1 MEKSTGAVARVENA
15 FGAFL
20 LVVVLAVG
28 DKELRRAAGK
38 DFKITVTRFRFATFL
53 RNFEDKSN
61 LNPPE
66 KHSLG

>member
-15 FGAFL
+15 FGDFL

-38 DFKITVTRFRFATFL
+38 DFYKITRGSTRS
-53 RNFEDKSN
+53 K
-61 LNPPE
+61 
-66 KHSLG
+66 